1 VDRAAATRLKK
12 LLLAAALLAGLYLAG
27 ANLFLNTPLGPWAIN
42 RRPQKVRVTW
52 DRAWTVLPGDVR
64 VRGLRIDGHSS
75 RVDWWITVE
84 RAQGWIDLPAL
95 FLRRFRVRGLTGVGV
110 RSSTVR
116 RAVESLDRNPG
127 APRRP
132 PWQMEMRGIDLTAIR
147 AIGWNGF
154 RLEGKGTARG
164 GFSLILGGDFALD
177 STALSMPGAR
187 LLLHETPVARDL
199 DVRAALSIAPYAPRR
214 HPGVAGWDFLSGTL
228 AAHGKALA
236 PQLLTG
242 GSPHPLP
249 PLPPPLA
256 PSPGEGD
263 DLIVDLR
270 LDHGRL
276 TPGSHA
282 SLSAGAAENPLT
294 ALLAVE
300 ANTAG
305 PRLVLRADARGFN
318 AGRRSDPDHPSAF
331 AADAVHLEAATP
343 ETRFSRLL
351 AQGQMLRR
359 TGSLPGGGVLRA
371 AWSAAGLHLAGSGP
385 RLTWQLTADHGSGQ
399 IDLPALLHR
408 RILLDDLQAD
418 GITVHAERLRR
429 PPPAPPT
436 GQGAWAVR
444 LNDARLTG
452 IREAAFEDLRL
463 DGGLEA
469 AGGLAFDPDG
479 TFALDGLDLRMTA
492 GRLRRGETVLAHGLT
507 LSTAMRVGP
516 YSLRPQPGAGGVD
529 PLDTLSGT
537 VEARGK
543 LAAVPFLTPD
553 RRGRPGSFAL
563 DVRLDRGRL
572 APGTRITVS
581 SGKALEITG
590 AVAAAASQ
598 PPRLLLSGK
607 AKGLVLGGGPN
618 YPPLFRAGTAT
629 LRTAT
634 PELRLRRLF
643 STAGEIQAGRPAA
656 GEPAAADLE
665 IEGMQAV
672 GVGERIVWQLA
683 ADHGR
688 ARVDLPAL
696 LKLRVVLSGV
706 RIEGAVA
713 QIDPATGPPPVI
725 APEKRWDVEIRDAR
739 VDGIRSLAVQTD
751 RLVGSSRL
759 EGAFTFDRS
768 RRLTVQRV
776 LLEVS
781 GARLESN
788 REPVA
793 RGIAVRADFR
803 LAPFEPGKV
812 HGLAMLRLATGTVTV
827 QGQVSSLGF
836 LDRYLRK
843 TPGLEIEGQGRL
855 EADVRLAEGQLAPG
869 SRMDVRSGKVR
880 ATFLDSV
887 ATGEATVTGTVDRGT
902 LALGVGFSAFE
913 VAPRPI
919 ATDAEPPPSYM
930 SGAGLRLGITSTDL
944 DLATPVSDLRATI
957 DLPDGQIPD
966 LSAYN
971 SYLPPGTGVAIL
983 SGAGRL
989 RLQFGLNATGQTGEG
1004 EVLLTSDTARVRFQ
1018 DVELAGNL
1026 MLRAQLTSRSL
1037 KARSFRIAG
1046 TRLDFDRVTY
1056 REVGADSSP
1065 EGAESPG
1072 WWAHLQLTDGTMTW
1086 SRPLSLQSN
1095 VVVEMKNSGFLL
1107 SVFGRRKSFP
1117 HWFQRLLS
1125 IEGVRAEGT
1134 VRCGDGAIEISPLRV
1149 TGGRFELRSRLRF
1162 TRESKQGDLFLRWGK
1177 LTTGIELRDG
1187 KRTFKL
1193 RHPEAWFES
1202 GKEPDGPD

>member
-12 LLLAAALLAGLYLAG
+12 LLLVAALLAGLYLAG
-27 ANLFLNTPLGPWAIN
+27 ANLFLNTPLGPWAVN
-42 RRPQKVRVTW
+42 RRPQRVRVTW
-52 DRAWTVLPGDVR
+52 DRAWTVFPGDVR

-75 RVDWWITVE
+75 RVDWWIAVE
-84 RAQGWIDLPAL
+84 RGQGWIDLPAL
-95 FLRRFRVRGLTGVGV
+95 FLRRFRVHGFTGVGV
-110 RSSTVR
+110 RSSTAR
-116 RAVESLDRNPG
+116 RAVESPGWNPG

-132 PWQMEMRGIDLTAIR
+132 PWRVEMRGVDLTAVH

-154 RLEGKGTARG
+154 RLEGDGTARG
-164 GFSLILGGDFALD
+164 GFSLAVGGDFALD
-177 STALSMPGAR
+177 STTLRMPGAR
-187 LLLHETPVARDL
+187 LLFNKAPVARDL
-199 DVRAALSIAPYAPRR
+199 DVRAAVSIAPYAPRR

-228 AAHGKALA
+228 EAHGKSSAA
-236 PQLLTG
+236 PGDLT
-242 GSPHPLP
+242 
-249 PLPPPLA
+249 
-256 PSPGEGD
+256 
-263 DLIVDLR
+263 VDLR

-276 TPGSHA
+276 TPGSRA
-282 SLSAGAAENPLT
+282 ALQAGTAENPLT
-294 ALLAVE
+294 ALLVVE
-300 ANTAG
+300 THTAG
-305 PRLVLRADARGFN
+305 PQLVLRADARGFT
-318 AGRRSDPDHPSAF
+318 AGRRSDPDRPSAF
-331 AADAVHLEAATP
+331 TADAVHLEAVTP

-351 AQGQMLRR
+351 AQGQTLRQ
-359 TGSLPGGGVLRA
+359 TGSLPGSGGGGVLRA
-371 AWSAAGLHLAGSGP
+371 AWSAAGLRIAGSGP

-399 IDLPALLHR
+399 IDLAALLRR
-408 RILLDDLQAD
+408 RIFLDHLQAD
-418 GITVHAERLRR
+418 GITVHAERLRK
-429 PPPAPPT
+429 PPSTPPA
-436 GQGAWAVR
+436 GQGVWAMR
-444 LNDARLTG
+444 LDDARLTG

-463 DGGLEA
+463 DGGIEA
-469 AGGLAFDPDG
+469 RGGLLLDPDG
-479 TFALDGLDLRMTA
+479 TFALDGLDLRMAA
-492 GRLRRGETVLAHGLT
+492 GRLRRGETVLARGLT

-516 YSLRPQPGAGGVD
+516 YPLRPQPGATGVD

-553 RRGRPGSFAL
+553 RRGRPGDFDVA
-563 DVRLDRGRL
+563 VRLDHGRL

-581 SGKALEITG
+581 AGKALRITG
-590 AVAAAASQ
+590 AVAAETSR
-598 PPRLLLSGK
+598 PPRLLLTGQ
-607 AKGLVLGGGPN
+607 AKGLVLGGGPD

-672 GVGERIVWQLA
+672 GVGERVVWQLA
-683 ADHGR
+683 ADHGL

-696 LKLRVVLSGV
+696 LKRRVVLSGL

-725 APEKRWDVEIRDAR
+725 APEKRWDVEVQEAR

-759 EGAFTFDRS
+759 EGTFTFDRA

-781 GARLESN
+781 GGRLESN

-793 RGIAVRADFR
+793 RDIAVHADFR
-803 LAPFEPGKV
+803 ATPFEPGKV
-812 HGLAMLRLATGTVTV
+812 HGLAVLRLLTGAVTV

-836 LDRYLRK
+836 LDRYLQRM
-843 TPGLEIEGQGRL
+843 PGLEIDGQGRL
-855 EADVRLAEGQLAPG
+855 DADVRLAEGKLVAG
-869 SRMDVRSGKVR
+869 SRLGVRGGRVRS
-880 ATFLDSV
+880 TFLDSV
-887 ATGEATVTGTVDRGT
+887 ATGEATVTGTVDRGS
-902 LALGVGFSAFE
+902 LALGVDFSAFE
-913 VAPRPI
+913 VAPQP
-919 ATDAEPPPSYM
+919 AAVEAEKPAAYM
-930 SGAGLRLGITSTDL
+930 RGAGLRLGITSADL
-944 DLATPVSDLRATI
+944 DLATPVSDLQATI

-966 LSAYN
+966 LTAYN
-971 SYLPPGTGVAIL
+971 AYLPPGTGVSIL
-983 SGAGRL
+983 SGTGRL
-989 RLQFGLNATGQTGEG
+989 RLRFGLNAVGQTGEG
-1004 EVLLTSDTARVRFQ
+1004 EILLTSDTARVRFQ

-1026 MLRAQLTSRSL
+1026 ILRARLTSQSL
-1037 KARSFRIAG
+1037 KTRTFRIDG

-1056 REVGADSSP
+1056 REVGADSGPEAP
-1065 EGAESPG
+1065 EGPG

-1086 SRPLSLQSN
+1086 RRPLTLQSN
-1095 VVVEMKNSGFLL
+1095 LVVEMKSSGLLL
-1107 SVFGRRKSFP
+1107 SVFARKKNFL
-1117 HWFQRLLS
+1117 HWFHRLLS

-1149 TGGRFELRSRLRF
+1149 TGGRFDLRSRLRF
-1162 TRESKQGDLFLRWGK
+1162 SRESKQGDLFLRWGK

-1202 GKEPDGPD
+1202 GKEPE